1 MALDEQEVPFEA
13 CTQTLRQPLRFAG
26 TKRAAHVTP
35 SRVSCSVMAHWGE
48 IIQGPVLQDGHAQ
61 IGLVTLP
68 DPTYWVTAS
77 AVRAPQ
83 GTAVSCCQPRKE
95 KALRAAQIVID
106 KWAPSGAVRLDL
118 RSSIPEG
125 VGAGSS
131 TADCIATVS
140 AVRAIFGAPRSGET
154 HALDVAAEAFAA
166 EGPCDPLN
174 LLDGES
180 TLLWGSR
187 SGTLL
192 RRYEA
197 PLPAFRAIG
206 FATEPGR
213 TVSTVELAERQTR
226 TPATAAEIDAFAAIL
241 RDFECA
247 LAARSRTGVAH
258 AATASGWLN
267 QSRCTID
274 RWEDLTRLAEG
285 VGALGLSCAHSGT
298 AVALLF
304 DPAVGDLGDRCDDA
318 VRRLHEFRIG
328 HVHQFRTDAVP
339 QFWAA
344 SHELRIHA

>member
-1 MALDEQEVPFEA
+1 MALDQRDVPYEV
-13 CTQTLRQPLRFAG
+13 CTPNLRRRPRLAVP
-26 TKRAAHVTP
+26 RASHTAP

-48 IIQGPVLQDGHAQ
+48 VIQGPVLHDGRPQ
-61 IGLVTLP
+61 VGLVTLP

-77 AVRAPQ
+77 AVRAQP
-83 GTAVSCCQPRKE
+83 GAAVSCGQAGKE

-106 KWAPSGAVRLDL
+106 KWAPGNAVRLEI

-131 TADCIATVS
+131 TADCIATVF
-140 AVRAIFGAPRSGET
+140 AVRAIFGAPRSGGSSG
-154 HALDVAAEAFAA
+154 LDVAAEVFAA

-174 LLDGES
+174 LLNGTS

-192 RRYEA
+192 REYET
-197 PLPAFRAIG
+197 PLPAFRAVG

-213 TVSTVELAERQTR
+213 TVSTVDLALRQTR
-226 TPATAAEIDAFAAIL
+226 TPATAAEVDAFAAIL
-241 RDFECA
+241 RDFEDA
-247 LAARSRTGVAH
+247 LAARSGPGVAH

-267 QSRCTID
+267 QSRCAID
-274 RWEDLTRLAEG
+274 RWDELARLAEH

-304 DPAVGDLGDRCDDA
+304 DPAAADLADRCQEAED
-318 VRRLHEFRIG
+318 RLRAFRIA
-328 HVHQFRTDAVP
+328 HVHQFQTDGVP
-339 QFWAA
+339 RFWAA
-344 SHELRIHA
+344 SPELRIHA